1 MKRKLVTVRLE
12 PLGRSFQMEPG
23 APLQEVLAAH
33 GVEFPC
39 GGRGTCAGCLVKVLS
54 GELEIA
60 ADQADL
66 LSREELAGGWRLACR
81 SRARGDVVLEV
92 GQWDTVVLTD
102 DREFSFRARPGI
114 GIAVDVGTTT
124 LVAQLVDF
132 PTGRV
137 LAVQTALNPQAA
149 YGADVMSRIDA
160 AVSEGKESLLVGLLR
175 AAVGRLVG
183 DLLAMAGA
191 QSRPLARVVLAGNTA
206 MHHFFCG
213 LDPAP
218 LSAWPFATPAG
229 GPARLRPADLG
240 WSVPGDPPV
249 SFLPW
254 LGGFVG
260 SDLLCGVLAI
270 GLHRRETPC
279 ILIDL
284 GTNGEIVVGHRGRIL
299 CASTA
304 AGPAFEGGGI
314 GMGMRASTGAVHQVR
329 SENGRLRASV
339 VGGGE
344 ARGICGSGLVD
355 AVAAALDLGLV
366 EPSGRLATGGEPL
379 AVASP
384 VVVTQRDIR
393 QLQLAK
399 AAVAAGVRLLRRRFG
414 EAAAGSIS
422 VYLAGAFGN
431 YVDLGSARRIGL
443 FGGAHADVRAAGNT
457 ALLGAKIALLADD
470 GDDFRSLLE
479 YVEHVAL
486 ASDPDFEEAFVG
498 EMPFPAGPEAPGAL
512 PPTGT

>member
-1 MKRKLVTVRLE
+1 MEWERRLVTRARVTVRLE
-12 PLGRSFQMEPG
+12 PLGRSLELEPG
-23 APLQEVLAAH
+23 ATLQEALAEY

-54 GELEIA
+54 GEIELDKE
-60 ADQADL
+60 QTEL
-66 LSREELAGGWRLACR
+66 LSREELSGGWRLACR
-81 SRARGDVVLEV
+81 SRVRGDVVLEV
-92 GQWDTVVLTD
+92 GQWDTVVLAD
-102 DREFSFRARPGI
+102 DRAFSFRARPGI
-114 GIAVDVGTTT
+114 GVAVDVGTTT

-160 AVSEGKESLLVGLLR
+160 AVRGGQKESLAGLLR

-183 DLLAMAGA
+183 DLLVMAGA
-191 QSRPLARVVLAGNTA
+191 PCRPLDRVVLAGNTA

-218 LSAWPFATPAG
+218 LAAWPFATAAG
-229 GPARLRPADLG
+229 GSVHLRPADLG
-240 WSVPGDPPV
+240 WSIPGDPPV
-249 SFLPW
+249 NFLPC

-270 GLHRRETPC
+270 GLHRLETPC

-284 GTNGEIVVGHRGRIL
+284 GTNGEIVVGHRDRIL

-314 GMGMRASTGAVHQVR
+314 GMGMRAATGAVYQV
-329 SENGRLRASV
+329 SSQSGRLHARV
-339 VGGGE
+339 LGGGE

-355 AVAAALDLGLV
+355 AVAVALDLGLV
-366 EPSGRLATGGEPL
+366 DPSGRLATSGEPL
-379 AVASP
+379 AISPP
-384 VVVTQRDIR
+384 VVVNQRDIR

-399 AAVAAGVRLLRRRFG
+399 AAVAAGVRLLRHRFG
-414 EAAAGSIS
+414 LAASLSAPI
-422 VYLAGAFGN
+422 YLAGAFGN

-443 FGGAHADVRAAGNT
+443 FGGSALDVRAAGNT

-470 GDDFRSLLE
+470 TDEVHAILE
-479 YVEHVAL
+479 RVEHVAL
-486 ASDPDFEEAFVG
+486 ASDPDFEEAFVD
-498 EMPFPAGPEAPGAL
+498 EMAFPERG
-512 PPTGT
+512 